1 MIITNTTAMKKDVTK
16 KETDEEDGQ
25 NAENCVQVDFNVQLA
40 SGITVAVR
48 QLKTEQPTNGV
59 HGRS

>member
-1 MIITNTTAMKKDVTK
+1 MKKDVTK

-48 QLKTEQPTNGV
+48 QLKTKQPTNGV
-59 HGRS
+59 HGRR